1 MKSFN
6 YNARF
11 IELASEINTN
21 MPRYVVSRILE
32 ALNDRGKHLK
42 GSKVLVLGVA
52 YKPDI
57 DDVRESPAFDVI
69 ALMKKK
75 GALVEYHDPYI
86 PHIHHEHEGWKM
98 DSITDADLMQTV
110 KASDA
115 VVVIT
120 NHKSYNYQAIVDAA
134 SFVFDSRNALGKLGK
149 ESEKVV
155 RL

>member
-1 MKSFN
+1 MKSLN

-21 MPRYVVSRILE
+21 MPRYLVSRVME
-32 ALNDRGKHLK
+32 ALNERGKPLK
-42 GSKVLVLGVA
+42 GSKILVLGAA

-57 DDVRESPAFDVI
+57 NDVRESPALDVI
-69 ALMKKK
+69 GLLKKK

-86 PHIHHEHEGWKM
+86 PHIHHETDGWQM
-98 DSITDADLMQTV
+98 DSVGDFMTSAT
-110 KASDA
+110 KADA

-120 NHKSYNYQAIVDAA
+120 NHKVYDYKAIVESSA
-134 SFVFDSRNALGKLGK
+134 FVFDSRNATREFSKGL
-149 ESEKVV
+149 ENVV